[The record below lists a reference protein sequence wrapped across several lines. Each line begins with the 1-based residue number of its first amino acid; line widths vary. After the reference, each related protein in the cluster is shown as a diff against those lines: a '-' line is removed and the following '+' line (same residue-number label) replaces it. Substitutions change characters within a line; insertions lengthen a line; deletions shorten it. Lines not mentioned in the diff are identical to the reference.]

1 MQAMTTQATP
11 TAADR
16 LLRDLAYVLKLAK
29 TVKAEMILE
38 RAGLPATQPAFPPV
52 EHDLC
57 AC

>member
-1 MQAMTTQATP
+1 MTTQATP